1 MTLHFRDAANE
12 DIHFLAAMLLEA
24 VNWRE
29 DRQTATLRSI
39 KDSPDLWHYLSD
51 WKRSSD
57 FGFLAHEADDK
68 PVGAAWARF
77 MTAEDPGYG
86 FVDEGIPELSM
97 GVVST
102 HRGQGVGRI
111 LLERVVQASADRGLE
126 GLSLSVED
134 ENERAR
140 ALYLSNG
147 FVVAGRVDNSDT
159 MVLRF

>member
-1 MTLHFRDAANE
+1 MTLHIRDASTE
-12 DIHFLAAMLLEA
+12 DIDFLAAMLLEA
-24 VNWRE
+24 VNWRQ
-29 DRQTATLRSI
+29 DRQTATLQSI
-39 KDSPDLWHYLSD
+39 MNTPDLWHYLSD

-57 FGFLAHEADDK
+57 FGFLAHEADE

-86 FVDEGIPELSM
+86 FVEEDIPELGM

-102 HRGQGVGRI
+102 HRGQGVGRV
-111 LLERVVQASADRGLE
+111 LLERTIRASADRGLR

-140 ALYLSNG
+140 ALYVSNG
-147 FVVAGRVDNSDT
+147 FVVAGRAGNSDT

>member
-1 MTLHFRDAANE
+1 MTLHIRDASTE
-12 DIHFLAAMLLEA
+12 DIDFLAAMLLEA
-24 VNWRE
+24 VNWRQ
-29 DRQTATLRSI
+29 DRQTATLQSI
-39 KDSPDLWHYLSD
+39 MNTPDLWHYLSD

-57 FGFLAHEADDK
+57 FGFLAHEADK

-86 FVDEGIPELSM
+86 FVDEDIPELGM

-102 HRGQGVGRI
+102 HRGQGVGRV
-111 LLERVVQASADRGLE
+111 LLERTIRASADRGLR

-140 ALYLSNG
+140 ALYVSNG
-147 FVVAGRVDNSDT
+147 FVVAGRAGNSDT